1 MWLLKECSD
10 ILSPFLCALCN
21 TSLRTGAV
29 PVLFK
34 TAVIT
39 PLIKKSS
46 LDVNTLQN
54 YRPISNL
61 SFVSKL
67 LERLVTTQLQSHVDT
82 HLLLPPNQSAYR
94 RGHSTETALL
104 RVFSDLIS
112 ALDCH
117 ADNQSV
123 LAVLD
128 MTAAFDTVD
137 HSILLQRLERSYGIS
152 GNALQW
158 FTSYLSDRYQS
169 VRIRDKQSSVCHV
182 PYGVPQGSVLGPL
195 LFILYIADAATFPGK
210 HGLSSHFYADD
221 IQLYLS
227 CRQGHTAVCASRVSA
242 CIDDIIR
249 WMASNRLM
257 VNPAKT
263 DILWCSTNKPPPD
276 TPLSPS
282 GTTVQPSSSL
292 RNLGVF
298 FESDLSLASHVNQLT
313 ARCYSSLRRIKSCR
327 RALTRSASVT
337 LVNSLIVSR
346 LDYCNSLLAGCSK
359 QLVDKLQRV
368 LNCAAR
374 VIFGG
379 DRRDHVTP
387 LLRDKLHWLRAR
399 ERITFKLCLL
409 VYKATNGLAPSYI
422 QDLCV
427 PVTTIS
433 IV

>member
-1 MWLLKECSD
+1 
-10 ILSPFLCALCN
+10 
-21 TSLRTGAV
+21 
-29 PVLFK
+29 
-34 TAVIT
+34 
-39 PLIKKSS
+39 
-46 LDVNTLQN
+46 
-54 YRPISNL
+54 
-61 SFVSKL
+61 
-67 LERLVTTQLQSHVDT
+67 
-82 HLLLPPNQSAYR
+82 
-94 RGHSTETALL
+94 
-104 RVFSDLIS
+104 
-112 ALDCH
+112 
-117 ADNQSV
+117 
-123 LAVLD
+123 
-128 MTAAFDTVD
+128 
-137 HSILLQRLERSYGIS
+137 
-152 GNALQW
+152 
-158 FTSYLSDRYQS
+158 
-169 VRIRDKQSSVCHV
+169 
-182 PYGVPQGSVLGPL
+182 
-195 LFILYIADAATFPGK
+195 
-210 HGLSSHFYADD
+210 
-221 IQLYLS
+221 
-227 CRQGHTAVCASRVSA
+227 
-242 CIDDIIR
+242 
-249 WMASNRLM
+249 MASNRLM

-263 DILWCSTNKPPPD
+263 DILWCSKNKPPPD

-282 GTTVQPSSSL
+282 GTTVQPSSTL
-292 RNLGVF
+292 RNLGVL

-427 PVTTIS
+427 HVTTIATRAALRS
-433 IV
+433 AVRGDLVLPRTRRRLGNRAFCVAGPAAWNSLPSDIRTASTLSTFKNRLKTHLFLQSYIV